1 MVTRVAAVAERATRA
16 VQGRKVVTVVAMVAR
31 EDQEAVGTEAA
42 QGAKATAVD
51 GAVQVSTV
59 ERAVLEEALVGQGS
73 WVVVAAAARAGT
85 RRGHLRR

>member
-1 MVTRVAAVAERATRA
+1 MATRVAAEAERVMRA
-16 VQGRKVVTVVAMVAR
+16 VQGRKVVKVVAMVAR
-31 EDQEAVGTEAA
+31 EDQEAVGMEAA

-59 ERAVLEEALVGQGS
+59 ERVVPEEALVGQGS